1 MILRFR
7 EDSFKLRRKM
17 WDFHILNHNLL
28 EDCKALNTLSLKQEL
43 KVSQRVGEWKNDELT
58 KGIEAA
64 VPR

>member
-1 MILRFR
+1 
-7 EDSFKLRRKM
+7 M